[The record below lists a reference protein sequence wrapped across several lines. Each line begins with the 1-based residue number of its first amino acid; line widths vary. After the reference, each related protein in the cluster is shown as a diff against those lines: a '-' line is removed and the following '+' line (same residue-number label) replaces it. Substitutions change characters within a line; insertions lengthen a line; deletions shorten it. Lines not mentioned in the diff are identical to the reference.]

1 MSNLPDYSEVE
12 RLRLQ
17 LYQTELQRDAF
28 KAMAEA
34 RLDVLIREALAKQK
48 PAESETHMID
58 EFLNMSDDKLLK
70 RIETLEEDGNIMD
83 GIVDRVSQRVDKL
96 DDRVSSIRDLLAD
109 RIQHLLVRIEA
120 LESKRHG

>member
-1 MSNLPDYSEVE
+1 MNDYDEIT
-12 RLRLQ
+12 RLRLR
-17 LYQTELQRDAF
+17 LAETELQRDAF

-34 RLDVLIREALAKQK
+34 RLDDLILNALSKQK
-48 PAESETHMID
+48 PAEAEVHMID
-58 EFLNMSDDKLLK
+58 EFLSVSDDKLLK

-96 DDRVSSIRDLLAD
+96 DDRVSSIRDYLQD
-109 RIQHLLVRIEA
+109 RIQRLLVRIEA

>member
-48 PAESETHMID
+48 PDYPTLAKGYD
-58 EFLNMSDDKLLK
+58 EALSSVLRQDDKVTTYTVNGKQVTKEQYDIAVIKRDIEELPARLLK
-70 RIETLEEDGNIMD
+70 SM
-83 GIVDRVSQRVDKL
+83 SKP
-96 DDRVSSIRDLLAD
+96 SK
-109 RIQHLLVRIEA
+109 
-120 LESKRHG
+120 SKRHG

>member
-34 RLDVLIREALAKQK
+34 RLDVLIREVLQKEKPDYQSLAKGYDEK
-48 PAESETHMID
+48 PIETD
-58 EFLNMSDDKLLK
+58 FFALLK
-70 RIETLEEDGNIMD
+70 RVQSLEASAWHEHTRINTNRDNLDHLIR
-83 GIVDRVSQRVDKL
+83 RV
-96 DDRVSSIRDLLAD
+96 
-109 RIQHLLVRIEA
+109 EA
-120 LESKRHG
+120 LEAKSNG